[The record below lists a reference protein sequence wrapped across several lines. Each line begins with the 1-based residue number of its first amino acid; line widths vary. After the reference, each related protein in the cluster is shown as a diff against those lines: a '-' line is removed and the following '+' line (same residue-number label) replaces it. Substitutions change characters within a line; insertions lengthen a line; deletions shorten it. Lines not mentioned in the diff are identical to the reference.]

1 MIAYLKGKVLHKNNT
16 SAVIVVNNIGYMVAL
31 NAAFLG
37 ETMVDD
43 EIEVYT
49 HQHVREDAVELFG
62 FKNLEDLELFELLI
76 SISGVGP
83 KTGLGVF
90 SLASAGDIKEA
101 IARGDSGLLTKVS
114 GIGKKTAERI
124 VLELRDKVGQLAFY
138 DKLSGAKT
146 LPSSDEI
153 DALMTLGYS
162 LQQAREALAQ
172 IDPSLKDSS
181 EKVRAA
187 LKMIGK

>member
-1 MIAYLKGKVLHKNNT
+1 
-16 SAVIVVNNIGYMVAL
+16 MVAL

-37 ETMVDD
+37 EAL
-43 EIEVYT
+43 IGSEVEMYT
-49 HQHVREDAVELFG
+49 HQHVREDAVELYG

-90 SLASAGDIKEA
+90 AIATASDIKEA

-124 VLELRDKVGQLAFY
+124 VLELRDKVSQLAFY

-153 DALMTLGYS
+153 DALMALGYS
-162 LQQAREALAQ
+162 LQQAREALSQ
-172 IDPSLKDSS
+172 IDQSLTDSS
-181 EKVRAA
+181 QKIRAA
-187 LKMIGK
+187 LKLMGK